1 VREREV
7 NVETRGVNSSGE
19 SGLDK
24 LPWATLIGGII
35 VLIVAVIG
43 GIITIVNPETLS
55 FSDYVSSLSDLAV
68 GVGLVAVG
76 RGVTKAGK
84 HIGKDDVS
92 R

>member
-1 VREREV
+1 MEV
-7 NVETRGVNSSGE
+7 STAPTGANQT

-24 LPWATLIGGII
+24 LPWGTIIGGVI

-43 GIITIVNPETLS
+43 GIVTIVEPTTLS

-84 HIGKDDVS
+84 HVAKDNVS

>member
-1 VREREV
+1 MEG
-7 NVETRGVNSSGE
+7 TAGQPTATTST
-19 SGLDK
+19 LDK
-24 LPWATLIGGII
+24 LPWATIAAAAIVLVVALIGGI
-35 VLIVAVIG
+35 VVIA
-43 GIITIVNPETLS
+43 NPDTLP
-55 FSDYVSSLSDLAV
+55 FGDYVDALSDLAV